1 MRKLI
6 WLMLLASAWSSA
18 AEKNVTL
25 TPIITTAMIAY
36 SMQRLLAPVW
46 ARELRH

>member
-6 WLMLLASAWSSA
+6 WLMLLVSGWSSA

-25 TPIITTAMIAY
+25 TPIMTPITH
-36 SMQRLLAPVW
+36 SWGRSL
-46 ARELRH
+46 